1 MEITMINLKG
11 ISGIAA
17 YQVYLELQLM
27 QPTLLELMLSE
38 SNEKAFN
45 ELLVKSKLSPE
56 QIVNL
61 LSCSTIEIDGKQLPM
76 NKRNE
81 GNFTVEQMLN
91 AIIESLKACGDIK
104 PSLFF

>member
-1 MEITMINLKG
+1 MINLRG

-17 YQVYLELQLM
+17 YQVYLELKLM
-27 QPTLLELMLSE
+27 QPTLLELMLTE

-45 ELLVKSKLSPE
+45 ELLVKSKLSTE
-56 QIVNL
+56 QILNL
-61 LSCSTIEIDGKQLPM
+61 LSCSTIEIDGKHLAI
-76 NKRNE
+76 NRRNE

-91 AIIESLKACGDIK
+91 AIIEALKASSDIK